1 MRNRVT
7 EILGSEYPIIQGAM
21 RLITLG
27 EMAAAVSRS
36 GAFGNIAASGLEGD
50 RLRGEI
56 RKARSLT
63 PKPFGINIPVYRPNA
78 FEALEIAIE
87 EGIQTITTS
96 AGDPGKVIKRVKE
109 AGIKILQ
116 VVANVE
122 MARKAEDAGVDGVIA
137 VGTEGGGHVGR
148 DEIASMPL
156 LRQVVEAVKIPVI
169 AAGGIA
175 DGRAWVAAFALGA
188 EGIQM
193 GTRFLATRECPI
205 SAAYKEAIL
214 EAKDQSTMIAARR
227 GFPIRVL
234 KNQAAMAV
242 RSMDERGISRD
253 EINAYVDSLSKRAE
267 EDRENKLMSAG
278 QVAGLIRHVLG
289 VEELVQNMVAE
300 ARTVAQSLGKAF

>member
-1 MRNRVT
+1 
-7 EILGSEYPIIQGAM
+7 
-21 RLITLG
+21 
-27 EMAAAVSRS
+27 MAAAVSRS

-63 PKPFGINIPVYRPNA
+63 PNPFGINIPVYRPNA

-96 AGDPGKVIKRVKE
+96 AGDPGKVIKRVKD

-116 VVANVE
+116 VVANVD

-156 LRQVVEAVKIPVI
+156 IRQVVEAVKIPVI

-188 EGIQM
+188 QGIQM

-205 SAAYKEAIL
+205 PEAYKEAIL

-242 RSMDERGISRD
+242 RSMDERGASQD

-278 QVAGLIRHVLG
+278 QVAGLIRRVVG
-289 VEELVQNMVAE
+289 VEELVQDMVAE
-300 ARTVAQSLGKAF
+300 AKTVIQSLGKAF